1 MCRVSEGK
9 YFNNNY
15 SVLKKNTVV
24 KKYHCNCHY
33 ICKNSDNT
41 AILTFC
47 TKRKISKNCKRITLC
62 AYIRTVFIKK

>member
-24 KKYHCNCHY
+24 KKN
-33 ICKNSDNT
+33 ITVIVTIFVKIVT
-41 AILTFC
+41 ILLYSRFVLNA
-47 TKRKISKNCKRITLC
+47 K
-62 AYIRTVFIKK
+62 